1 MPIQLRSGVLCAALA
16 AGSAAAAD
24 ENVMVV
30 FDGSNSMWGQ
40 IDGIA
45 KIEIARGVMNKLLG
59 EWTEDRNVGLM
70 AYGHRR
76 RGDCGDIELL
86 VQPGPQARQSI
97 LDKINAITPTGKTPL
112 TAAVEQAAREL
123 SYADQ
128 PATVVL
134 ISDGLESCDRDP
146 CALAEALEKGGVGF
160 TAHVVGFGLGADEDT
175 ASLACIAEKTG
186 GQYFSAS
193 NAPELGN
200 ALSAVATAVA
210 APALESEKQPQP
222 QPQPEAPEVTVEG
235 PDTAVGGSEVRVTW
249 APTLAEGDYITVVPA
264 GSEPGEFGPRV
275 RIGKADAVTLPVPG
289 DEGLYE
295 IRYVSN
301 ATKDTLGQDMIE
313 VTKPEVTLAATD
325 TVETGAEFKVAWTP
339 TINKRDY
346 VTIVPAGADE
356 GELGNYLTV
365 RASSE
370 SKLRAPADPGLYEIR
385 YVLNIDKRTVAARQI
400 EVTDPKV
407 VLQIPET
414 ALTGAAFDVSW
425 AGTVNPQDY
434 ITIVPV
440 GTDEG
445 QYGNYIT
452 VRDDAKGTLKAP
464 AETGMYEVRYVL
476 REGNKTLATEL
487 IEITAPEVT
496 VAGPETALTGS
507 KFEVSWTGTVNRND
521 FLTIVPAGTDEGKYG
536 NYITVR
542 DKDSGAL
549 NAPADPGMYEL
560 RYVLREGNKTLAVA
574 MIEITEPEVSVS
586 APQTALAGQ
595 IIEVSWTGT
604 VNTNDFVTV
613 VPAGSDEGKVG
624 NYVAVRD
631 ASSSDL
637 QAPADPGLYEVRYIL
652 RKGNRT
658 LASAMIEITEPDV
671 TVSAPDGVRA
681 GDKLRVSW
689 AGAVSKSDYVT
700 LVPMGAPD
708 NKYGE
713 YFQVRDL
720 SERDM
725 TAPAET
731 GMYEVRYVLRE
742 GNRVLARQPVEVLP
756 ADAPLEKGASLTA
769 PDTAAPGATIEV
781 GWSIES
787 SSADQRITLARGDQ
801 AIFTWISAVK
811 ITGDPPVEITLP
823 DEPGVYEIRL
833 LDVAN
838 QAVLSRKVIKVE

>member
-1 MPIQLRSGVLCAALA
+1 V
-16 AGSAAAAD
+16 
-24 ENVMVV
+24 
-30 FDGSNSMWGQ
+30 
-40 IDGIA
+40 
-45 KIEIARGVMNKLLG
+45 
-59 EWTEDRNVGLM
+59 
-70 AYGHRR
+70 
-76 RGDCGDIELL
+76 
-86 VQPGPQARQSI
+86 
-97 LDKINAITPTGKTPL
+97 
-112 TAAVEQAAREL
+112 
-123 SYADQ
+123 
-128 PATVVL
+128 
-134 ISDGLESCDRDP
+134 
-146 CALAEALEKGGVGF
+146 
-160 TAHVVGFGLGADEDT
+160 
-175 ASLACIAEKTG
+175 
-186 GQYFSAS
+186 
-193 NAPELGN
+193 
-200 ALSAVATAVA
+200 
-210 APALESEKQPQP
+210 
-222 QPQPEAPEVTVEG
+222 
-235 PDTAVGGSEVRVTW
+235 
-249 APTLAEGDYITVVPA
+249 AEGDYITVVPA
-264 GSEPGEFGPRV
+264 ATQPGKFGPYV
-275 RIGKADAVTLPVPG
+275 RIGKSDAVTLSVPG

-301 ATKDTLGQDMIE
+301 ATKDTLGHDTLE
-313 VTKPEVTLAATD
+313 VTKPEVTLTAAD

-339 TINKRDY
+339 TINSRDY

-356 GELGNYLTV
+356 GALGNYLTV
-365 RASSE
+365 RNESE

-385 YVLNIDKRTVAARQI
+385 YVLNIDKRTVATRPV
-400 EVTDPKV
+400 ELSDPKV
-407 VLQIPET
+407 VLQVPET
-414 ALTGAAFDVSW
+414 VLTGAAFDVSW
-425 AGTVNPQDY
+425 AGTVNAQDY

-452 VRDDAKGTLKAP
+452 VRGEGKGTLKAP

-487 IEITAPEVT
+487 VEITAPEVT
-496 VAGPETALTGS
+496 VTGPQTALTGS
-507 KFEVSWTGTVNRND
+507 KFEVSWTGTVDRND
-521 FLTIVPAGTDEGKYG
+521 FVTIVPAGTDEGKNG

-542 DKDSGAL
+542 EQDSGAL

-586 APQTALAGQ
+586 TPQTALAGQ

-604 VNTNDFVTV
+604 VNTNDFVTI

-624 NYVAVRD
+624 NYVTVRN

-637 QAPADPGLYEVRYIL
+637 QAPAVPGLYEVRYIL
-652 RKGNRT
+652 REGNRT
-658 LASAMIEITEPDV
+658 LASAMVEITDPDV
-671 TVSAPDGVRA
+671 TVSAPDEVRA

-689 AGAVSKSDYVT
+689 AGTVSKSDYVT

-708 NKYGE
+708 NKFGE
-713 YFQVRDL
+713 YYQVRDQ

-781 GWSIES
+781 GWSIENP
-787 SSADQRITLARGDQ
+787 SADQRITLARGDQ
-801 AIFTWISAVK
+801 AIFTWISATK
-811 ITGDPPVEITLP
+811 ITGEPPVEITLP

-838 QAVLSRKVIKVE
+838 QAVLARRIIKVE